1 MNRKRKNK
9 TFKIVVLWMMILSAI
24 WLPCGCIR
32 KKPEIRY
39 KDPKALAGLPAIQ
52 KRIADGLA
60 ACVRPGGI
68 LLYSTCTVFHEEN
81 EDVAERFLH
90 DHPDFVREEQRLI
103 LPQEYDTDGFF
114 YCRMRR
120 NG

>member
-1 MNRKRKNK
+1 M
-9 TFKIVVLWMMILSAI
+9 
-24 WLPCGCIR
+24 LPL
-32 KKPEIRY
+32 PEIQAAILKNTARY
-39 KDPKALAGLPAIQ
+39 
-52 KRIADGLA
+52 
-60 ACVRPGGI
+60 VRVGGT